1 MRISPRLTVAA
12 VSVASLVAG
21 AAGTVT
27 AGSAG
32 TSGGQFTVQCAYSHT
47 LRDDSIVFP
56 AKPGA
61 SHAHD
66 FYGNVS
72 TSAASTYASL
82 LGAGTTCTSP
92 DDTAGYWQP
101 ALLVNGT
108 PVAANA
114 ERAYYANVTRGTIR
128 AFPAGLRIIAGN
140 SKASGPQPPSVF
152 YWGCAHDENA
162 GQLTSPPQCADQLRA
177 HIIFPNCWDGVNLDS
192 ADHHSHMA
200 YSSGG
205 SCPADHP
212 VALPRLTIA
221 VGWNAT
227 PTPAS
232 VSLSSGPAY
241 TMHAD
246 FLNSWRQGA
255 LESLVSRCLA
265 AHLNCGEITAAEG
278 PAGAT
283 ATPRPAPR
291 TPTAPPAAVTSG
303 SAAASS
309 VLAAASPGLAAAS
322 PGPAAPASAVGGA
335 VAAGLGCPPAP
346 LAATP
351 RTPIPSCS

>member
-1 MRISPRLTVAA
+1 MSPRLTVAA
-12 VSVASLVAG
+12 VSAASLVAG
-21 AAGTVT
+21 AAGTLTVD
-27 AGSAG
+27 SAG

-72 TSAASTYASL
+72 TSAASTYPSL

-92 DDTAGYWQP
+92 DDTAAYWQP

-140 SKASGPQPPSVF
+140 SKATGPQSTSVF

-162 GQLTSPPQCADQLRA
+162 GQLTSPPQCTDQLRA

-192 ADHHSHMA
+192 ADHRSHMA

-205 SCPADHP
+205 RCPADHP

-227 PTPAS
+227 PAPAS
-232 VSLSSGPAY
+232 VSLSSGPAS

-246 FLNSWRQGA
+246 FLNSWRQSA

-265 AHLNCGEITAAEG
+265 AHLNCGEITATEAAAPAPARTPTSVAS
-278 PAGAT
+278 PAGAV
-283 ATPRPAPR
+283 R
-291 TPTAPPAAVTSG
+291 AAVTV
-303 SAAASS
+303 SAAA
-309 VLAAASPGLAAAS
+309 
-322 PGPAAPASAVGGA
+322 AAPPS
-335 VAAGLGCPPAP
+335 AAGPIGTAAGSGCPAPPLATTLTAP
-346 LAATP
+346 L
-351 RTPIPSCS
+351 RSCS